1 MKKLMTFLTVIGL
14 SLFIISGCSPSV
26 KEQRLEVQNKNLH
39 KDLDSSQQDVKS
51 LKSDLSD
58 LKERDDKLAL
68 RNQTERT
75 WNQSESDDDKMQL
88 EKNKNELADNQ
99 SELARNKAEIARNQ
113 SELAENKIE
122 IARNQSEIARITR
135 INEELND
142 QLSEEI
148 RKGYI
153 SIEQKQSNL
162 AIYVAD
168 RLFFASG
175 SAVITK
181 DGKKSLDKIGTALNK
196 IPDRKIRIE
205 GHTDDVPIGKDLQS
219 RFPTNWELSAARAI
233 NVVRYLSVESKVDS
247 NRISAAAFG
256 QFSPMASN
264 SSEEG
269 RTANRRIEI
278 LVPDQEIYNYSLN
291 P

>member
-1 MKKLMTFLTVIGL
+1 MKKLMIYLTVISL
-14 SLFIISGCSPSV
+14 SLFIFAGCSPSV

-39 KDLDSSQQDVKS
+39 KDLAASNQDNKE

-58 LKERDDKLAL
+58 LKVRDDKLAI

-99 SELARNKAEIARNQ
+99 SELARNKNEIARNQ

-122 IARNQSEIARITR
+122 MARNQAEIARITK

-162 AIYVAD
+162 AIHVAD

-175 SAVITK
+175 SAVITS
-181 DGKKSLDKIGTALNK
+181 DGKKSLNKIGNALNK
-196 IPDRKIRIE
+196 IPDRKVRIE

-219 RFPTNWELSAARAI
+219 RFPSNWELSAARAV
-233 NVVRYLSVESKVDS
+233 NVVKYLSVESKVDA

-256 QFSPMASN
+256 QFNPLASN

-269 RTANRRIEI
+269 RSVNRRIEI
-278 LVPDQEIYNYSLN
+278 LVTDYEYNTYSSN